1 TGNLYAGSSYVGA
14 PPTGTS
20 TDAAPHGGPA
30 AVWGT
35 GYPPPPAPAPAPP
48 PPPAPAPA
56 GSGAERSGRRRGLT
70 FGGTALVVVLAL
82 AAGAIG
88 GVVGTRLFADDHL
101 AYAGL
106 PAAVGTGAGDRA
118 PESVAGIAARVLP
131 SVVSIQVT
139 GPDGSA
145 TGSGFV
151 LRQDGYILTNNHV
164 VAGSDVAGTTIGVL
178 FADGSESAATVVGA
192 TADYDLAVVK
202 VDRTGLVPLV
212 LGNSDD
218 VVVGD
223 PVVAVGAPL
232 GLEGTVTTGVISA
245 LNRPVS
251 AGNAG
256 DPAVNTPDTAFIN
269 AIQTDAAINPGN
281 SGGPLVNAAG
291 EVVGI
296 NSAIAQP
303 PGSLSTAGGS
313 IGLGFAITSN
323 QARRTSSQL
332 IEKGH
337 ATYPI
342 IGVLLDQRYV
352 GEGVQ
357 VSKDD
362 QGSTAAVSPGG
373 PAERAGIRRGDVIL
387 AIDGRPVTEPDEL
400 IVAIRAKTPGDAVVL
415 RMRTASSERDVRVV
429 LDESATG

>member
-1 TGNLYAGSSYVGA
+1 MGHHDADARAAVTTPDQPANPFAPPSNRVPDPGTPPPSATPAGAPSVVASPAGSPHTGNPYTGNLYAGSSYVGA

-35 GYPPPPAPAPAPP
+35 GYPPP
-48 PPPAPAPA
+48 PAPA

-202 VDRTGLVPLV
+202 VDRT
-212 LGNSDD
+212 
-218 VVVGD
+218 
-223 PVVAVGAPL
+223 
-232 GLEGTVTTGVISA
+232 
-245 LNRPVS
+245 
-251 AGNAG
+251 
-256 DPAVNTPDTAFIN
+256 
-269 AIQTDAAINPGN
+269 
-281 SGGPLVNAAG
+281 
-291 EVVGI
+291 
-296 NSAIAQP
+296 
-303 PGSLSTAGGS
+303 
-313 IGLGFAITSN
+313 
-323 QARRTSSQL
+323 
-332 IEKGH
+332 
-337 ATYPI
+337 
-342 IGVLLDQRYV
+342 
-352 GEGVQ
+352 
-357 VSKDD
+357 
-362 QGSTAAVSPGG
+362 
-373 PAERAGIRRGDVIL
+373 
-387 AIDGRPVTEPDEL
+387 
-400 IVAIRAKTPGDAVVL
+400 
-415 RMRTASSERDVRVV
+415 
-429 LDESATG
+429 